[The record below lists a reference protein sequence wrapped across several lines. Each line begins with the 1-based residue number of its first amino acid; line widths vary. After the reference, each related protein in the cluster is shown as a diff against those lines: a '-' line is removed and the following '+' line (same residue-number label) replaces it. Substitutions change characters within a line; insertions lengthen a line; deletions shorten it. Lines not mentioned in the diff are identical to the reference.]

1 MKLISGKCTCGVL
14 HHAVIGD
21 ATRGELRR
29 MRERLARDGSV
40 IHYLNDGATDVRCLC
55 GAMLSIEESGISMP
69 MVETNSDG

>member
-1 MKLISGKCTCGVL
+1 
-14 HHAVIGD
+14 
-21 ATRGELRR
+21 